1 MYGEGLRRRK
11 IIVGHLNKSL
21 ERYYGGQNQS
31 INPQKQRVYVV
42 GRILRWSPSF
52 SPCSIL
58 YSSALCTPLLLD
70 VS

>member
-52 SPCSIL
+52 LAPIVIPCIIPSP
-58 YSSALCTPLLLD
+58 
-70 VS
+70 